1 MGVAKSSATMAAWQ
15 SSRAFKGR
23 PGPGLL
29 PSGNLEPLKV
39 KQYPATIHGP
49 GILRTMRGAMRQIED
64 EPTQGLNQPF
74 FMSTRFDL
82 SRLCNQFALKH
93 IHLVFDITHRHAFMG
108 RAGRELGLSIGAQ
121 IGVVS

>member
-1 MGVAKSSATMAAWQ
+1 MGVAKSSATTAAWQ

-64 EPTQGLNQPF
+64 EPTPGLNQPF
-74 FMSTRFDL
+74 FMSTRCHKGTTGLFIFDYGID
-82 SRLCNQFALKH
+82 C
-93 IHLVFDITHRHAFMG
+93 
-108 RAGRELGLSIGAQ
+108 
-121 IGVVS
+121 